1 MKSFRGERQK
11 QNVPVRVMLTILL
24 LLTSVLLAN
33 YFPTAKEG
41 DSQIQQT
48 KWESSVVKQP

>member
-48 KWESSVVKQP
+48 KWESSVVKLP